1 MSTKR
6 HILAVTGGLLAG
18 ALGAGAVQPQSAAP
32 GYVVIEFK
40 VKDAEGFRSYAQ
52 QAPQTIAQYG
62 GKFTIRPG
70 KAEVLKGDAPGPFAV
85 VSFGSV
91 EQAKKWASSP
101 EYTALV
107 PLRDKTA
114 DTRVFI
120 VEGVAP

>member
-1 MSTKR
+1 
-6 HILAVTGGLLAG
+6 
-18 ALGAGAVQPQSAAP
+18 
-32 GYVVIEFK
+32 
-40 VKDAEGFRSYAQ
+40 
-52 QAPQTIAQYG
+52 
-62 GKFTIRPG
+62 
-70 KAEVLKGDAPGPFAV
+70 VLKGDPPGPFAV

-107 PLRDKTA
+107 PLRDRTA